1 VGLRAKLPTTFLVLL
16 AAAIIAVSAIYL
28 DRTLR
33 LMAHGLVT
41 SADRCSNEVFEQ
53 VRGALSVPG
62 TTDPAAALRNNPGL
76 KAAIRSSLAF
86 SEYVVYLRVVSIDGH
101 DLVGNN
107 GPDPGT
113 FGTAMPISDLTQLS
127 ASSSPLGLLR
137 PLWTD
142 QIYNSD
148 RSIDING
155 KPFGLI
161 KVGVST
167 GLIANQVHQT
177 VENMALIALTTLI
190 LTAIA
195 AFTLSNLILR
205 PVLVVT
211 SSIEQLAAGNSE
223 VNVKVGG
230 SDEFSQLADRFN
242 VLSRRI
248 RAERSRWETERG
260 GIFDA
265 LRSIRDLVM
274 LIDSDGTLLFAN
286 TEAQSV
292 LGLPAGGVSEG
303 KPLR

>member
-16 AAAIIAVSAIYL
+16 AAAIIALSAIYL

-62 TTDPAAALRNNPGL
+62 TADPAAALHDNLGL
-76 KAAIRSSLAF
+76 KAAIRASLAF

-101 DLVGNN
+101 DLVGDN
-107 GPDPGT
+107 GPDPGS
-113 FGTAMPISDLTQLS
+113 FGTPIPISKLVQLS
-127 ASSSPLGLLR
+127 ASSWPLGLLDA
-137 PLWTD
+137 LWTD
-142 QIYNSD
+142 HIYDSA

-167 GLIANQVHQT
+167 GLIANHVHQT
-177 VENMALIALTTLI
+177 VKSMALIALTTLI

-195 AFTLSNLILR
+195 AFALSNLILR

-211 SSIEQLAAGNSE
+211 SSMEQLAAGNSE
-223 VNVKVGG
+223 V
-230 SDEFSQLADRFN
+230 
-242 VLSRRI
+242 
-248 RAERSRWETERG
+248 
-260 GIFDA
+260 
-265 LRSIRDLVM
+265 
-274 LIDSDGTLLFAN
+274 
-286 TEAQSV
+286 
-292 LGLPAGGVSEG
+292 
-303 KPLR
+303 